1 MATRGCT
8 TPYREGSPSTRG
20 PTTTQGE
27 VTGACPI
34 PPAPKAPSRGES
46 RDRKTGVRREP
57 IFPLPPIPSQ
67 ESTKP
72 GPKPKQMPRY
82 QGRGLGESRYTAPPE
97 RLLTSRR
104 DRSKPPRRVH
114 RDPGGEGMGSPRE
127 GRSLLSAPPPG
138 AALPRPGAGPLSRT
152 WSPPGHRAR
161 HTPSPPTVPRPR
173 GGQAGS
179 APSPPPRGRGH
190 DTLGLTRCRRPSKAR
205 KPAPQTISRDPEN
218 AASPPYG

>member
-1 MATRGCT
+1 MAAQEPNRSGNHFKPSGSGLSNRASGRGRSSPTFAYAPGRDRSPIGGKASSSYSPHPLPSRDSPSPRPGGLQRGDGLWDTPHEKDVPPTHPEMATRGCT

-20 PTTTQGE
+20 PPTTQGE

-82 QGRGLGESRYTAPPE
+82 QGRGFGEQRYTAPPE

-104 DRSKPPRRVH
+104 DRSKP
-114 RDPGGEGMGSPRE
+114 SPK
-127 GRSLLSAPPPG
+127 GTSRS
-138 AALPRPGAGPLSRT
+138 
-152 WSPPGHRAR
+152 
-161 HTPSPPTVPRPR
+161 
-173 GGQAGS
+173 
-179 APSPPPRGRGH
+179 RGRGQ
-190 DTLGLTRCRRPSKAR
+190 GAF
-205 KPAPQTISRDPEN
+205 
-218 AASPPYG
+218 